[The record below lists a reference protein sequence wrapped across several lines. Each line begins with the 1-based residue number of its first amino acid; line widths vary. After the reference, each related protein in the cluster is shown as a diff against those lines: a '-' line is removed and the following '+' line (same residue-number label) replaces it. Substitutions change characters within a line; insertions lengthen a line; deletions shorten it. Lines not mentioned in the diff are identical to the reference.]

1 MICRPL
7 TCRENRK
14 ITYKLY
20 LNQHVGVA
28 YYPYDYV
35 QKVLKLTST
44 SNSKKSQSKTC
55 YVEIA

>member
-1 MICRPL
+1 MICRPIK
-7 TCRENRK
+7 CRENRT

-28 YYPYDYV
+28 YSPYDYV
-35 QKVLKLTST
+35 QKVLKLMST
-44 SNSKKSQSKTC
+44 SNSKKGQSKTC